1 MKRSALSCLV
11 AISLFSTAAQAS
23 VDDVLNS
30 PFFSDSHA
38 ELSLKNYWKYLKED
52 AANPKEV
59 HNAWGQG
66 LALGYQSGYLADFI
80 GVNLDYYSAVKLGA
94 SDYFNTRGCYITTV
108 PATAKRMLLATA
120 RWANAIS
127 S

>member
-1 MKRSALSCLV
+1 MKRSALNCLI

-23 VDDVLNS
+23 VDDVLDS
-30 PFFSDSHA
+30 SFFSDSHA

-80 GVNLDYYSAVKLGA
+80 GVNLDYYSAVSWVPAITSILV
-94 SDYFNTRGCYITTV
+94 GCYITTV
-108 PATAKRMLLATA
+108 PATAKRMLLVIA